1 MREFNY
7 KIAPPC
13 GTVIIIGGGPSSAT
27 NAENIKEY
35 IKTHKC
41 TIFASNYNF
50 LEALGVKSDYTYITD
65 PKKLRENVF
74 SINSHLI
81 IPYYLR
87 TTIKVEFIAKVIK
100 KLSEKNKKVYFVGG
114 NTKHH
119 VYECVG
125 GLKINHDGNL
135 PYYSL
140 GISGFGTMIVS
151 TMCRPKKMVI
161 VGIDD
166 PKPDNKYKMTFEG
179 KKVVYDKPEKAIK
192 VRNYFSRVL
201 IPTIIKMG
209 ITIESFKDVELLG
222 FDRKKLGIGKIGQK

>member
-7 KIAPPC
+7 KMARSC
-13 GTVIIIGGGPSSAT
+13 STVVIIGGGPSAAT

-35 IKTHKC
+35 IKKNKC
-41 TIFASNYNF
+41 VIFASNYNF
-50 LEALGVKSDYTYITD
+50 LDVLGIVSDYTYITD

-87 TTIKVEFIAKVIK
+87 STIKPEFIDKVVR
-100 KLSEKNKKVYFVGG
+100 KLSEKKKKVYFVGG
-114 NTKHH
+114 DTKHH
-119 VYECVG
+119 VYECSG
-125 GLKINHDGNL
+125 SLKINHDGNL

-140 GISGFGTMIVS
+140 GISGFGTMLVS
-151 TMCRPKKMVI
+151 TMCRPKKMLI

-166 PKPDNKYKMTFEG
+166 PKPENKYKMTFDG
-179 KKVVYDKPEKAIK
+179 KKVLYDKPEKAIK

-201 IPTIIKMG
+201 VPTILKMG
-209 ITIESFKDVELLG
+209 ISIETYRDVELLG
-222 FDRKKLGIGKIGQK
+222 FGRKKLGIKKI